1 MLPAL
6 LIIRVPMTL
15 VLISLFSLLLFLCK
29 YLLFLPSHILNLID
43 IAALTAHMHKMEAEF
58 SMVRSDMKLVM
69 PICLRMTGDPYD
81 VWETPFET
89 RNGSGQSKS
98 QNNKDA
104 TSSNTSDRAAN
115 SSNTSGKGANS

>member
-1 MLPAL
+1 
-6 LIIRVPMTL
+6 
-15 VLISLFSLLLFLCK
+15 
-29 YLLFLPSHILNLID
+29 
-43 IAALTAHMHKMEAEF
+43 
-58 SMVRSDMKLVM
+58 MVRSDMKLVM